1 MMEDKVKKPVRDR
14 WLTIRLSQAEEKI
27 LKDFSSKTTSNNLS
41 NYARSILLRRP
52 VTLLYRN
59 QSQDNFLQELILL
72 KRELNAIGNN
82 FNQLVHRLHIIDHP
96 VELKSWIISYE
107 LQHQAMQSKVDEIK
121 TWLVNIYN
129 LWSQE

>member
-1 MMEDKVKKPVRDR
+1 MMGEKIKKQLRDR
-14 WLTIRLSQAEEKI
+14 WLTIRLSQAEEKF
-27 LKDFSSKTTSNNLS
+27 LKDFSGKTTCNNLS
-41 NYARSILLRRP
+41 NYARNVLLRKP

-59 QSQDNFLQELILL
+59 QSQDNFLNELILI

-82 FNQLVHRLHIIDHP
+82 FNQLVHRLHIIDHQG
-96 VELKSWIISYE
+96 ELKSWIISYE
-107 LQHQAMQSKVDEIK
+107 LQQQTMQSKTNEIK

>member
-1 MMEDKVKKPVRDR
+1 MGEKIKKQVRDR
-14 WLTIRLSQAEEKI
+14 WLTIRLSQAEEKF
-27 LKDFSSKTTSNNLS
+27 LKDFSDKTTCNNLS
-41 NYARSILLRRP
+41 NYARNVLLRKP

-59 QSQDNFLQELILL
+59 QSQDNFLNELILL

-82 FNQLVHRLHIIDHP
+82 FNQLVHRLHIIDHQS
-96 VELKSWIISYE
+96 ELKSWIISYE
-107 LQHQAMQSKVDEIK
+107 LQQQTIQSKTNEIK